1 MKKRPG
7 KAHLYKNNIFIRAE
21 NSSVTQWF
29 MQCRH
34 CRFESQWRRISIL
47 FKNEKESKKENRMR
61 LRKYDE
67 TIRIFFN
74 FWQDGF
80 RHLAPTHVHQSE
92 LSGFKTFPISLDISG
107 FERNETITCRL
118 SQKLI
123 LVSLH

>member
-29 MQCRH
+29 
-34 CRFESQWRRISIL
+34 
-47 FKNEKESKKENRMR
+47 
-61 LRKYDE
+61 

-80 RHLAPTHVHQSE
+80 RLLAPTHIHQSE
-92 LSGFKTFPISLDISG
+92 HSGFKTFPISLDISG